1 MSTRSTRDQRVF
13 IDMDGVIV
21 DFEAFMRR
29 YGMTADQVKRQPG
42 AYLAMPAIPGAI
54 AAVRSIIGAG
64 YEVWIA
70 TKPPTGVP
78 YAYSDKAAWIIR
90 HLPELSQRIIV
101 THHKGMLGR
110 PSDWLIDD
118 RPHKAH
124 CEEFVGT
131 LIHFGGTT
139 GTGWPEALAQLGIGL
154 APKPYAAPRLT
165 ADELAEVDRGLT
177 Q

>member
-21 DFEAFMRR
+21 DFEAHMKQT
-29 YGMTADQVKRQPG
+29 GMTADEVKRYSG
-42 AYLAMPAIPGAI
+42 AYLAMPAMPGAL

-70 TKPPTGVP
+70 TKPPTGIP
-78 YAYSDKAAWIIR
+78 FAYGDKAAWVMR
-90 HLPELSQRIIV
+90 HLPELTQRIIV

-110 PSDWLIDD
+110 PGDWLIDD

-124 CEEFVGT
+124 CDEFEGW
-131 LIHFGGTT
+131 LIPFGGTT
-139 GTGWPEALAQLGIGL
+139 GTGWPEALALLGIGKGM
-154 APKPYAAPRLT
+154 AT
-165 ADELAEVDRGLT
+165 S
-177 Q
+177 